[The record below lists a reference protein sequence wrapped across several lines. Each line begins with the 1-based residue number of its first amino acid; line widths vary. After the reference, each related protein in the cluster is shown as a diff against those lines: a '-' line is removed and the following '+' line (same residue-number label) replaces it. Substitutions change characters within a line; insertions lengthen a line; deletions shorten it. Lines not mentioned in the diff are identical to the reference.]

1 MRLSTGLVRLLTERL
16 RPFDELLSHESSAAV
31 ALILHPTEDGI
42 EILFVKR
49 RDDPND
55 PWSGQIALPGGRRK
69 PSDRSMLETAIRETF
84 EEVGILLDAKRMVL
98 GALPDVTSSRNPGM
112 LVTPFVALLEEKT
125 PVKLSPELS
134 EYFWASTKDLMEC
147 EVKVSL
153 QSHETKTVTAYVYGE
168 YVIWGL
174 TARIIE
180 SFLKILEG

>member
-1 MRLSTGLVRLLTERL
+1 MLKGLVGLLTKRL
-16 RPFDELLSHESSAAV
+16 RPVDELLSHEGSAAV
-31 ALILHPTEDGI
+31 VLILHPTEDGI

-55 PWSGQIALPGGRRK
+55 PWSGQIALPGGRRN
-69 PSDRSMLETAIRETF
+69 PSDSSMLETAIRETF
-84 EEVGILLDAKRMVL
+84 EEVGILLDAKRMIL
-98 GALPDVTSSRNPGM
+98 GALPDVTSLRNPGM
-112 LVTPFVALLEEKT
+112 LVTPFVALLEEKM

-134 EYFWASTKDLMEC
+134 EYFWAPIKGLSEC

-153 QSHETKTVTAYVYGE
+153 QDGEAKTVKAYVYGE